1 MIDEESNGYHS
12 AEEAVSTA
20 GNSTQIYSVLWIRTL
35 TERDYPGEVACM
47 KAKRAIAVLLMLVI
61 SVGMFSAHSS
71 GALASDAESSET
83 DQIAQWRFLVYLVA
97 DNNLDVDAGMFH
109 TSVVEDDFNEFM
121 SVGST
126 DLVVCYVFVDRWE
139 GPANLFKMN
148 SGEMEEMVDFPLNGE
163 EANMGDPATLRSF
176 VEYTYE
182 ATPAEHT
189 VLMFWDHGSP
199 NIICSDDNGPEIG
212 VRDSLTHHEVME
224 ALEGYKVDIIGADE
238 CLVGQVEVAY
248 EYAQSGI
255 DVDFLLASQTYT
267 GWRGYP
273 YDQVFAEMV
282 DDPYMTPRECAAM
295 FIEQVDILLS
305 GSPVMSEVVNCHAA
319 IDLAMMSDLV
329 ADFQDV
335 TELIYP
341 DMKEFL
347 QELSSAR
354 GTSVFQYGAGEYGLV
369 DFRNF
374 VETLGILSPSP
385 EVSEACAEVLT
396 DFDAAI
402 VALQDTP
409 TLEGF
414 VNGLGMRFPQHEFDL
429 PGYYSSYAFASEGW
443 IDFME
448 LFWTMRGVGGA
459 A

>member
-1 MIDEESNGYHS
+1 M
-12 AEEAVSTA
+12 
-20 GNSTQIYSVLWIRTL
+20 R
-35 TERDYPGEVACM
+35 
-47 KAKRAIAVLLMLVI
+47 AKRAVAVLLMLVM
-61 SVGMFSAHSS
+61 SAGMFSVHSS
-71 GALASDAESSET
+71 GALGSNDRSFET
-83 DQIAQWRFLVYLVA
+83 DQIAKWRFLVYLVA
-97 DNNLDVDAGMFH
+97 DNNLDVEAGMFH
-109 TSVVEDDFNEFM
+109 TPVVEDDFNEFI

-199 NIICSDDNGPEIG
+199 NIICWDDNGPELG
-212 VRDSLTHHEVME
+212 VGDSLTHHEVIT

-248 EYAQSGI
+248 EYAQSGLEI
-255 DVDFLLASQTYT
+255 DFLLASQTYT

-273 YDQVFAEMV
+273 YDQIFAEMV
-282 DDPYMTPRECAAM
+282 ENPYMTPRECAAM

-305 GSPVMSEVVNCHAA
+305 ETPVMSEIVNCHAA
-319 IDLAMMSDLV
+319 IDLAMTNALV
-329 ADFQDV
+329 ASFQDV
-335 TELIYP
+335 TELIRP
-341 DMKEFL
+341 DMEEFL
-347 QELSSAR
+347 QALSGAR

-369 DFRNF
+369 DFRNL
-374 VETLGILSPSP
+374 VETLGSLAPST

-396 DFDAAI
+396 NFDSTV
-402 VALQDTP
+402 VALQDTHV
-409 TLEGF
+409 LEGS

-429 PGYYSSYAFASEGW
+429 PGYYSSYAFASDGW
-443 IDFME
+443 IDFLE
-448 LFWTMRGVGGA
+448 LFWTMRGAGGTV
-459 A
+459 